1 MVRFDMKIINAGEL
15 MYDGSQ
21 IAPLWALK
29 ELGVQGD
36 SVVFFT
42 GAMSVKRDALVDVRD
57 FIEHNIEVPISSD
70 NALHFII
77 EHFDNPCLRLCY
89 HRQRILI
96 NIVKEKII
104 DAGGVQIKREISD
117 IYLDD
122 KKLSVSVATA
132 SSGSSKIH
140 LGLNIS
146 STGAPD
152 GVKIVGLEELG
163 IIDPVMLANDIAQDY
178 IKEISAIDNDISKT
192 RVF

>member
-1 MVRFDMKIINAGEL
+1 MVRFEMKTVNAGEL

-29 ELGVQGD
+29 ELGIQGD

-42 GAMSVKRDALVDVRD
+42 GAMSVKRDSLVDIKD

-77 EHFDNPCLRLCY
+77 EHFDNPSLRLCY

-96 NIVKEKII
+96 NIVKERLISKLS
-104 DAGGVQIKREISD
+104 AHIKREISD
-117 IYLDD
+117 LYLDEN
-122 KKLSVSVATA
+122 KLSVSVATA

-146 STGAPD
+146 STGAPE
-152 GVKIVGLEELG
+152 GVKIIGLEELG
-163 IIDPVMLANDIAQDY
+163 ISDPVGLANNIAKDY
-178 IKEISAIDNDISKT
+178 IKEISAINDDISKT